1 MASTGAG
8 LDSDFSP
15 ATRTATL
22 IGRLVRGDSIEEA
35 TKPDER
41 LDFEMGTRMGS
52 GANADYVVSI
62 PENGDWL
69 DDRSA
74 GLRSSAPFPIQ
85 LSVLLLYSLV
95 GMAMQSITGS
105 LLTGAVLC
113 IPALVYEI
121 GRPSLPTRE
130 EAAMDAKLDLAVK
143 EFIKERVLLYG
154 QDDVPNGASPVR
166 RDEAT
171 NERELVAAFRGEMP
185 EELSSIS
192 DFQIEIR
199 MRSYGNGRSNSGF
212 IKGLRLL
219 PKK

>member
-1 MASTGAG
+1 
-8 LDSDFSP
+8 
-15 ATRTATL
+15 
-22 IGRLVRGDSIEEA
+22 
-35 TKPDER
+35 
-41 LDFEMGTRMGS
+41 
-52 GANADYVVSI
+52 
-62 PENGDWL
+62 
-69 DDRSA
+69 
-74 GLRSSAPFPIQ
+74 
-85 LSVLLLYSLV
+85 
-95 GMAMQSITGS
+95 
-105 LLTGAVLC
+105 
-113 IPALVYEI
+113 
-121 GRPSLPTRE
+121 
-130 EAAMDAKLDLAVK
+130 MDAKLDLAVK